1 MKDTYTPSCTEQD
14 FTCQVLL
21 HFDAGRG
28 RNSFVNFFLEVLANT
43 ELTVACTRNAC
54 VLESDLNHT
63 SLVQREL
70 LYLPLVV
77 NLGLDILAVCNLV
90 RGYILDIQNILTQL
104 LYQEVFVVY
113 ASL

>member
-1 MKDTYTPSCTEQD
+1 MKDTYTASCTEQD

-21 HFDAGRG
+21 DGHTWRG
-28 RNSFVNFFLEVLANT
+28 RNSFVDFVLELLANT

-77 NLGLDILAVCNLV
+77 NFGLDNLAVCNLV
-90 RGYILDIQNILTQL
+90 RGYILDIQNILAQL

-113 ASL
+113 VSL